1 MPVPASDSS
10 IRPDSEQIVETQDRN
25 RKLSQFVQLR
35 KEDKKT
41 YKKHENSEEDSIVTS
56 VEIESD
62 KSPSCGTLGVHDFIY
77 SEKHWEK
84 GKIPRVGAA

>member
-1 MPVPASDSS
+1 M
-10 IRPDSEQIVETQDRN
+10 
-25 RKLSQFVQLR
+25 R
-35 KEDKKT
+35 KEDKQK
-41 YKKHENSEEDSIVTS
+41 YQKHENSETDSIVTS

-77 SEKHWEK
+77 SEKHWEA